1 MESYIFLF
9 ILVLILLTI
18 INYNKEKYQNKN
30 ELYYNE
36 KLTKNDIKNYDTL
49 IVETKYLT
57 YKNDKLIKFIEE
69 YNSYF
74 NKLILIYTDKFNKT
88 DILNKIND
96 NNELNFEI
104 TEENLSY
111 YNVYFRKK

>member
-18 INYNKEKYQNKN
+18 IIYKKEKYQNNN

-74 NKLILIYTDKFNKT
+74 NKLVLIYTDKFNKS

-96 NNELNFEI
+96 NSELNFEI
-104 TEENLSY
+104 TEEKLSY
-111 YNVYFRKK
+111 YNVYFRKN